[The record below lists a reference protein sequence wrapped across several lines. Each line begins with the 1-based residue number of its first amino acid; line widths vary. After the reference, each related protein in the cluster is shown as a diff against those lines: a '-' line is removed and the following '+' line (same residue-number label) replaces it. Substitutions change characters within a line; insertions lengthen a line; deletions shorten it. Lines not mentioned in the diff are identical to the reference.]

1 MSSSLVSAS
10 NICNSCGLVLED
22 EFVRDH
28 YSSAFHHVNLK
39 RRVADIA
46 PLSIAAFE
54 KLRAEKETKDKEMA
68 AAEEE
73 VLYICDACK
82 KKFHSEG
89 QFNSHNSSKRHRETV
104 QQLLSERST
113 TVSSTAT
120 DGVSKD
126 DTDIDKSNLTTHS
139 HDLVTSES
147 STLSS
152 SIPKAGTG
160 ELIITAAHCLFCW
173 LEHAS
178 VEASLK
184 HMLETHSFFIPD
196 VEFCDDLI
204 GLLEYLHAKI
214 IEGRMCLYCDT
225 GKQYDSAEAVRQHMR
240 DKGHCLMRYD
250 DERNFSEFEDFFDYA
265 TKNEEDEGEEEGEDE
280 AILAADTYKVVGT
293 TGKSYISTN
302 NELVLSSGAR
312 AVHRDIAIYYKQHL
326 RLPDDRKSV
335 RLATDQLALDNAASS
350 SSGSG
355 GGSGQSALSI
365 SLTKGTIRGNL
376 VDRRTQRRVEK
387 RQSKFMLRTGTN
399 FNMIL
404 RRWFRVRIL
413 E

>member
-1 MSSSLVSAS
+1 MASAL
-10 NICNSCGLVLED
+10 NVCNSCGLVLED
-22 EFVRDH
+22 DFVRDH
-28 YSSAFHHVNLK
+28 YSSALHHVNLK

-46 PLSIAAFE
+46 PLSAAAFE
-54 KLRAEKETKDKEMA
+54 KLRAEKEAKDKEKAEA
-68 AAEEE
+68 AEE

-104 QQLLSERST
+104 QILLAERVAGNAPSVDT
-113 TVSSTAT
+113 
-120 DGVSKD
+120 KD
-126 DTDIDKSNLTTHS
+126 AGGIDTDAVRLSHSAQGDESQTT
-139 HDLVTSES
+139 L
-147 STLSS
+147 
-152 SIPKAGTG
+152 PKAGPG

-173 LEHAS
+173 KDNVS

-184 HMLETHSFFIPD
+184 HMLDSHSFFVPD
-196 VEFCDDLI
+196 VEFCDDLV

-214 IEGRMCLYCDT
+214 IEGRMCLYCDS

-250 DERNFSEFEDFFDYA
+250 DERNFAEFEDFFDYA
-265 TKNEEDEGEEEGEDE
+265 AKGEGGGDEEDDSEED

-293 TGKSYISTN
+293 TGKSYISTK

-312 AVHRDIAIYYKQHL
+312 AVHRDMAIFYKQNL

-335 RLATDQLALDNAASS
+335 RIAMDQLALDNAVASS
-350 SSGSG
+350 TG
-355 GGSGQSALSI
+355 GGSGQSALAI
-365 SLTKGTIRGNL
+365 SSSTRGTRGNL
-376 VDRRTQRRVEK
+376 VDRRAQRRVEK